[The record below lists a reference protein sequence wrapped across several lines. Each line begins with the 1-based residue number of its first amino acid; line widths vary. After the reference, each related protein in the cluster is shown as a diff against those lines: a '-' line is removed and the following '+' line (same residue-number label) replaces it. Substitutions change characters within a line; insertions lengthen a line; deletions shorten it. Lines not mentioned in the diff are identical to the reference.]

1 MNHTLTLALAALC
14 VAAAAHAEKPAA
26 PAAGAKPLAAGARLT
41 ATEVRAQCRDEA
53 RSQGLKGPD
62 RVASVDACYA
72 KALPERAAALKC
84 RRDGKAKGLAGADL
98 RDFTR
103 QCRANVA

>member
-1 MNHTLTLALAALC
+1 MYRVLIVSLATLC
-14 VAAAAHAEKPAA
+14 VVASVHAEKATAA
-26 PAAGAKPLAAGARLT
+26 PTTRLSAT
-41 ATEVRAQCRDEA
+41 AVRAQCRDDA
-53 RSQGLKGPD
+53 RTQGLKGED

-84 RRDGKAKGLAGADL
+84 RRDGKAKGLAGTEL

>member
-1 MNHTLTLALAALC
+1 MNRTLTIVMAALC
-14 VAAAAHAEKPAA
+14 LAASAHAEKAA
-26 PAAGAKPLAAGARLT
+26 VSATTTRLS

-53 RSQGLKGPD
+53 RTQGLKGED

-84 RRDGKAKGLAGADL
+84 RRDGKAKGLAGTDL
-98 RDFTR
+98 RDFTK
-103 QCRANVA
+103 QCRAGVA

>member
-1 MNHTLTLALAALC
+1 MYRVLTLSLAALC
-14 VAAAAHAEKPAA
+14 VTASVHAEKPAA
-26 PAAGAKPLAAGARLT
+26 APATHLS
-41 ATEVRAQCRDEA
+41 ATEVRNQCRADA
-53 RSQGLKGPD
+53 RSQGLKGED

-84 RRDGKAKGLAGADL
+84 RHDGKAKGLAGPEL
-98 RDFTR
+98 RDFSK

>member
-1 MNHTLTLALAALC
+1 MNRVLTIAMAALC
-14 VAAAAHAEKPAA
+14 MAASAHAATPGAA
-26 PAAGAKPLAAGARLT
+26 TTTRLS
-41 ATEVRAQCRDEA
+41 ATEVRAQCRDDA
-53 RSQGLKGPD
+53 RTQGLKGED

-84 RRDGKAKGLAGADL
+84 RRDGKAKGLAGTEL
-98 RDFTR
+98 RNFTK